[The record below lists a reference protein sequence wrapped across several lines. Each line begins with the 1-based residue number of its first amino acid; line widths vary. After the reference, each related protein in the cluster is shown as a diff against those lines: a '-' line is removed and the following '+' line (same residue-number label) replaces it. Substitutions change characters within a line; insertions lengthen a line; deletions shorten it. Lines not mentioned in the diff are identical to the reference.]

1 MCDAFELISTEP
13 SQRLNIVTDLYRL
26 LLDRLHLQFVFF
38 LLFYYFVVLYGNII
52 EGLLNS
58 NSGVM
63 RVLQKEKI
71 QQILGD
77 IVVNDSDPLLLVW
90 HLNYFCSFF

>member
-1 MCDAFELISTEP
+1 MCDAFELISKEP

-38 LLFYYFVVLYGNII
+38 YILLFLFRGFVVLYGNII

-77 IVVNDSDPLLLVW
+77 IVVNDSDPLLLV
-90 HLNYFCSFF
+90 